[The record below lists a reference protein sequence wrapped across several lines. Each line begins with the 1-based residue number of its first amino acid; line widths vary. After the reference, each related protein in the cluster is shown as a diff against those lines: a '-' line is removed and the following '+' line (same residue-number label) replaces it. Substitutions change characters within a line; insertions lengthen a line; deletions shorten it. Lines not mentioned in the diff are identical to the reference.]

1 MLIKDIK
8 DSKEKLKVILELID
22 QGKTQKEIAEL
33 GGYSRPSRIK
43 EFLKN
48 NGYIYNDK
56 ANTYQQIDENVDNNE
71 LCQVSVNSLS
81 LPLDNQKFNNDLID
95 LVHNYEK
102 IKEVLNWY
110 KERDSHMSDK
120 VEIVQVIQEGMRI
133 DLPAYEGASYRAS
146 IRINP
151 IIWEQF
157 DQFANKYPQFV
168 KADLIAQAMKE
179 YMERYK

>member
-48 NGYIYNDK
+48 NGYIYDDK
-56 ANTYQQIDENVDNNE
+56 ANTYQQIDENVDNTE
-71 LCQVSVNSLS
+71 LCQVYDSSLS
-81 LPLDNQKFNNDLID
+81 LPLDNQKFNNDLIE
-95 LVHNYEK
+95 LVHSYEE
-102 IKEVLNWY
+102 IKEVLAWY
-110 KERDSHMSDK
+110 KKHDSHMTDS
-120 VEIVQVIQEGMRI
+120 VEIVEVIQEGVII

-146 IRINP
+146 MRINP
-151 IIWEQF
+151 VIWEQF
-157 DQFANKYPQFV
+157 DQFANKYSQYA

-179 YMERYK
+179 YMDKHN